1 MSWTCGVCTFE
12 NPSLKPVCDMCNEKR
27 PGSTTTTPTSSSSSS
42 TTSTSDTWVCPA
54 CTLSQSPAVTRCQ
67 ACETPNPLSKLNTST
82 HATAAAVQTP
92 WTCAQCTFVNP
103 RPSFS
108 CEMCNARNSSAVG
121 SSYAGFGSNDFD
133 DREFDGGERPV
144 AQGIEGGM
152 AGLLAGLNMN
162 GGTGVN
168 PLDAMKKT
176 MLDMILP
183 ALQSQL
189 SQATIPPSEG
199 KVDAGG
205 VVGQVAYNVGEIKC
219 SQCTLD
225 PKHAQLTLD
234 SQGRFQLAVSEI
246 AVELAEFKWAYDKL
260 NNLKFSSS
268 GTAVC
273 SVRGCSITVTIR
285 LGSTMMP
292 EVDEVKAVVN
302 ELDVTIKKT
311 KLKLLYELL
320 IASFKGSIKAALQ
333 SALEKATL
341 DAISESTR
349 ALR

>member
-27 PGSTTTTPTSSSSSS
+27 PGAPSSSS
-42 TTSTSDTWVCPA
+42 TTSTANDSWVCPT
-54 CTLSQSPAVTRCQ
+54 CTLSQNPAVTRCQ
-67 ACETPNPLSKLNTST
+67 MCDTPNPLSKLKPTPAST
-82 HATAAAVQTP
+82 TTIHTGSGGP
-92 WTCAQCTFVNP
+92 WTCVQCTFVNP
-103 RPSFS
+103 RPSSS
-108 CEMCNARNSSAVG
+108 CEMCNARNGTASSQD
-121 SSYAGFGSNDFD
+121 GFGSQGFEDYDGDFGV
-133 DREFDGGERPV
+133 EERPV
-144 AQGIEGGM
+144 GQNAGGGI
-152 AGLLAGLNMN
+152 AGLLAGLNMS
-162 GGTGVN
+162 GGGGANN

-183 ALQSQL
+183 ALQGQL

-225 PKHAQLTLD
+225 PKHVQLTLD
-234 SQGRFQLAVSEI
+234 PQGRFQLVASEI
-246 AVELAEFKWAYDKL
+246 ALELAEFKWAYDKL

-273 SVRGCSITVTIR
+273 AVRGCSITVLIR
-285 LGSTMMP
+285 LGPTMMP
-292 EVDEVKAVVN
+292 QVDEVKAVVK
-302 ELDVTIKKT
+302 ELDITIKKT

-341 DAISESTR
+341 DAISDSTQ
-349 ALR
+349 ALQ